1 MEIKAPFTHI
11 LVPTDGSQNSVQAG
25 RLAIQ
30 MASLHNA
37 RLTLLYVLDTTI
49 ADEIAYVIPKNMEA
63 VKQEL
68 ETKGRTYLDYLARL
82 AQSSGVKAEQVIRH
96 GTPYSEIAD
105 LAREQDV
112 DLIIIGRVGCRGA
125 RCALVGSVA
134 ERVIE
139 YAHCPVL
146 VVSQPPASVI

>member
-1 MEIKAPFTHI
+1 MDIKAPFTHI

-25 RLAIQ
+25 RLAIR
-30 MASLHNA
+30 MAALHNA

-49 ADEIAYVIPKNMEA
+49 ADEIAYVIPKNMGA

-68 ETKGRTYLDYLARL
+68 EAKGRTYLDYLARL
-82 AQSSGVKAEQVIRH
+82 AQSSGVKAERVIRH

-105 LAREQDV
+105 LAREQDA
-112 DLIIIGRVGCRGA
+112 DLIVIGRVGCRGA

-146 VVSQPPASVI
+146 VVSQPPASAV

>member
-49 ADEIAYVIPKNMEA
+49 ADEIAYVIPKNM
-63 VKQEL
+63 